1 MIAFYDSSDKF
12 KSLLTLCNKNYF
24 KCIHSE
30 KFNGFMSLVLKSK
43 VSKTETNFLLLGYRK
58 TAMEGENFSNTLRY
72 LIISTKPNTVCFR

>member
-1 MIAFYDSSDKF
+1 
-12 KSLLTLCNKNYF
+12 
-24 KCIHSE
+24 
-30 KFNGFMSLVLKSK
+30 MSLVLKSK